1 MFIALD
7 ENNKRVAVWNSLK
20 TQTYHCPVCNSQLII
35 KDGKINE
42 KHFAHKKACSDT
54 WNYDMS
60 YWHQKMQN
68 YFPEHQREVVVSN
81 RFGTHR
87 ADILIE
93 NTVIEFQHSKITA
106 EEYQNRTNFFIR
118 SGYRIAWV
126 FDLSEQLECGYLQYK
141 QDIDDNCDNQYL
153 MKWSYAF
160 RIFEQQEYIC
170 DYNKKYALWFAWG
183 DEDIINKVI
192 WTAKNEDTGLTSL
205 KYFITS
211 EHMIGM
217 NENFDVDDFFIPLA
231 DWNEKQFKND
241 LKRLNSTGVKY
252 KIRYSGITGKARND
266 YICPRKGEFGIKV
279 YGEKGCHQC
288 KYCYMI
294 AKGIRND
301 KKVFAAYCCYPN
313 QVHPAFDE
321 EYLKDHSDLYEC
333 TCVSE
338 HKLK

>member
-7 ENNKRVAVWNSLK
+7 KNSKRVSVWDSQKN
-20 TQTYHCPVCNSQLII
+20 QTYYCPVCNSELII

-126 FDLSEQLECGYLQYK
+126 FDLSEQRECGYLQYK
-141 QDIDDNCDNQYL
+141 QDIDDNCDYSL
-153 MKWSYAF
+153 MYEDILKYGVCSEYCL
-160 RIFEQQEYIC
+160 IQGDFEQG
-170 DYNKKYALWFAWG
+170 AMWG
-183 DEDIINKVI
+183 E
-192 WTAKNEDTGLTSL
+192 
-205 KYFITS
+205 
-211 EHMIGM
+211 
-217 NENFDVDDFFIPLA
+217 
-231 DWNEKQFKND
+231 
-241 LKRLNSTGVKY
+241 KY
-252 KIRYSGITGKARND
+252 KNAVKIGWYMCKAKELQN
-266 YICPRKGEFGIKV
+266 G
-279 YGEKGCHQC
+279 
-288 KYCYMI
+288 
-294 AKGIRND
+294 
-301 KKVFAAYCCYPN
+301 
-313 QVHPAFDE
+313 
-321 EYLKDHSDLYEC
+321 
-333 TCVSE
+333 
-338 HKLK
+338 

>member
-7 ENNKRVAVWNSLK
+7 KNSKRVSVWDSQKN
-20 TQTYHCPVCNSQLII
+20 QTYYCPVCNSELII

-126 FDLSEQLECGYLQYK
+126 FDLSEQRECGYLQYK

-183 DEDIINKVI
+183 NEDIINKVI

-211 EHMIGM
+211 EHIIEM
-217 NENFDVDDFFIPLA
+217 NEKIDANDFFISLH
-231 DWNEKQFKND
+231 DWNIQQFKTSLNE
-241 LKRLNSTGVKY
+241 LNSTGIKY
-252 KIRYSGITGKARND
+252 RVLYSGIKGKKKND
-266 YICPRKGEFGIKV
+266 YICPRRNKFGIDV
-279 YGEKGCHQC
+279 YDKAGCHHC

-294 AKGIRND
+294 AKGIRDFKTN
-301 KKVFAAYCCYPN
+301 FAVYCCYPT
-313 QVHPAFDE
+313 QIHTAFDE
-321 EYLKDHSDLYEC
+321 EYLKEHTSSYEC
-333 TCVSE
+333 NHGIE
-338 HKLK
+338 YNI